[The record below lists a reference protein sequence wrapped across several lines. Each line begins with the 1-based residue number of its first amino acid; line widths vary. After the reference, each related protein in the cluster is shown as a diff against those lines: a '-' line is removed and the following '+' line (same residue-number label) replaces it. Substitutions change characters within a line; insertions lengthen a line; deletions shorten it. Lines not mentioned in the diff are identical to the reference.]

1 MEEKLLKLGRRALL
15 CALCCGALCV
25 GAGAKELDEA
35 DYYARSALSQRAD
48 AETVLLLYD
57 QIGAGIEEMETQIDL
72 GDGTVTVS
80 GEQVRVAMEACQADH
95 PEFFWLAGGYQHG
108 ASGTKGRVIPFYTMS
123 EEEAAV
129 AQKAFDAAAEVLL
142 EGIDPEEMTE
152 LEMELAIHDRLVE
165 AVTYEETDQS
175 HNAYGAMVDGTAV
188 CEGYTEAFQ
197 YLLAQV
203 GIQSHKAV
211 GRANGGPHAWNLVR
225 IDGDYYYTDV
235 TWDDAGDQLYYA
247 YFNVTTAQL
256 EEDHTIGGNEFDLP
270 VCTATAANY
279 FEVYGIKFSALNAE
293 ILGQMLRESGRGTM
307 EVRVYA
313 DTEDP
318 KEVWTW
324 YQENIRAIAKAAG
337 VTGRF
342 SYGYSRSGREYK
354 LQLEDPSATPVC
366 PENAHVWDKGVTE
379 KAATCTEKGSVKYT
393 CTVCGEKKT
402 EATDALGHAWDAGT
416 LQGTEKVYTCERC
429 KETKREDAFTQEE
442 MAVLF
447 AAEEAGL
454 LKYLTVEEFGNISRL
469 QIIKIAAALM
479 NLDVEP
485 IQESSFG
492 DCANLT
498 DEEKALVAA
507 AVERGL
513 LVGFNS
519 DEFRPNGL
527 LTRGAAALVLYRAMG
542 YPYVPI
548 TKEYS
553 DVSSD
558 HPFYT
563 EVTSLYNMGILP
575 EDNGSFSLTK
585 AAALFDV
592 LQWAVE
598 AKSWLESAGDLNY
611 GKCGKNAVWNMDTDS
626 GVLTISGSGAIYDYN
641 FYNDNT
647 DDRPWSAYTEQI
659 TSVVIEKGVTA
670 IGCTAFKNLDS
681 LTEVTIPEG
690 MVRIGDSAFAGCDHL
705 ETVTLPAS
713 LETLETFALGNC
725 PALKQIVLAEGS
737 EHFKVVEDVLFN
749 ADMTKL
755 IFYPAGKTVESYT
768 VPEGVAEIDYYGF
781 CGATNLKSIVLPDT
795 LERID
800 KWAFGGLELTEITIP
815 ASVKVI
821 DQGAFKGC
829 RYLESVYFCADAPE
843 CGKGVFTNSSKN
855 LTIYCP
861 KAAAGWMDSEAYD
874 GKENTW
880 NGFRLTFWCPEENAH
895 VWGEAVITKA
905 ATCTEDGLAT
915 YTCTVCGEKKS
926 EIITT
931 LGHDWDEGVEREG
944 EIVYTCGRCGAVR
957 TETKAEEEKKP
968 AISGSISGHK
978 VKEGTT
984 VQLKKNGQVV
994 SETDDAQEDFSF
1006 DGVDSGTYDLVVKEP
1021 GCLTYTV
1028 KNIVVDGTDLD
1039 LPEIEPVAGDFS
1051 GDDRINLTDLA
1062 AFRADFG
1069 KRDGELSNT
1078 TCDIDG
1084 DGRVN
1089 LTDLAVF
1096 RQNFG
1101 KTAERDC
1108 TVDYSA

>member
-35 DYYARSALSQRAD
+35 DYYARSALTQRAD

-354 LQLEDPSATPVC
+354 LQLEDLNATPVC

-379 KAATCTEKGSVKYT
+379 KAATCTEQGGVKYT

-429 KETKREDAFTQEE
+429 KETKREDAS
-442 MAVLF
+442 ALF
-447 AAEEAGL
+447 A
-454 LKYLTVEEFGNISRL
+454 VSNIRFN
-469 QIIKIAAALM
+469 Q
-479 NLDVEP
+479 
-485 IQESSFG
+485 
-492 DCANLT
+492 
-498 DEEKALVAA
+498 
-507 AVERGL
+507 RG
-513 LVGFNS
+513 
-519 DEFRPNGL
+519 E
-527 LTRGAAALVLYRAMG
+527 
-542 YPYVPI
+542 
-548 TKEYS
+548 
-553 DVSSD
+553 
-558 HPFYT
+558 
-563 EVTSLYNMGILP
+563 
-575 EDNGSFSLTK
+575 
-585 AAALFDV
+585 
-592 LQWAVE
+592 LQW
-598 AKSWLESAGDLNY
+598 
-611 GKCGKNAVWNMDTDS
+611 
-626 GVLTISGSGAIYDYN
+626 
-641 FYNDNT
+641 
-647 DDRPWSAYTEQI
+647 
-659 TSVVIEKGVTA
+659 
-670 IGCTAFKNLDS
+670 
-681 LTEVTIPEG
+681 
-690 MVRIGDSAFAGCDHL
+690 
-705 ETVTLPAS
+705 
-713 LETLETFALGNC
+713 
-725 PALKQIVLAEGS
+725 
-737 EHFKVVEDVLFN
+737 
-749 ADMTKL
+749 
-755 IFYPAGKTVESYT
+755 
-768 VPEGVAEIDYYGF
+768 
-781 CGATNLKSIVLPDT
+781 
-795 LERID
+795 
-800 KWAFGGLELTEITIP
+800 
-815 ASVKVI
+815 
-821 DQGAFKGC
+821 
-829 RYLESVYFCADAPE
+829 DAPE
-843 CGKGVFTNSSKN
+843 AEGEFTYRVALHDKSGKLDLVTYTRELAVSALNVWIGQGFTADVEIGTVIDESVVTTAEKTLRVNAEHVQGETPAKVIFGSGESAVVSVSGLKADTVYALCFGKTQN
-855 LTIYCP
+855 LEEAWIIYCRSDDEGCIVWTCEEDQ
-861 KAAAGWMDSEAYD
+861 KAEMQELLESGY
-874 GKENTW
+874 
-880 NGFRLTFWCPEENAH
+880 
-895 VWGEAVITKA
+895 
-905 ATCTEDGLAT
+905 
-915 YTCTVCGEKKS
+915 YTVYEFSKIKLNGEKLKY
-926 EIITT
+926 TVTNLGGWT
-931 LGHDWDEGVEREG
+931 LCTDPCEVSGHDWDEGVEREG